1 MKGADLDFIGYPE
14 EMMLKVSSG
23 DELDTKGTA
32 EMNALGK
39 IKKTK
44 IGGSEG
50 DWGEITLE
58 G

>member
-1 MKGADLDFIGYPE
+1 
-14 EMMLKVSSG
+14 MLKVSSG

-39 IKKTK
+39 IKKDRK
-44 IGGSEG
+44 QEG
-50 DWGEITLE
+50 VKGNGEEITLE